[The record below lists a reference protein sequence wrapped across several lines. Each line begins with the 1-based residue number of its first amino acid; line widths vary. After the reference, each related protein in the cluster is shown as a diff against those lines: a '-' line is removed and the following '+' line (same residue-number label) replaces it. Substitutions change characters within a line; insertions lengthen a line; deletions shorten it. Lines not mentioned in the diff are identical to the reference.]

1 MNKSYIKIV
10 NMEQLQVTRCKYE
23 KKVNYWGQAVIEGNL
38 HEEDYDVC
46 KESVY
51 LGKSFT
57 IEAITENSV
66 ENVFVGII
74 KNISFYYNRGYHVK
88 MILQGELARLDMI
101 VNTRIF
107 QNNENS
113 MDDIISIVMKNY
125 VGQQILGPMHGMNIE
140 HMVVQYEETDWKFLC
155 RIIAEAGGCLIPDY
169 SKCGCR
175 FATGVK
181 NGENIDIVTD
191 DFAVNSLYHE
201 YMKKKENGMIM
212 QVEDQ
217 LEYVIKGRWNFEL
230 GDMVNLNGKT
240 MYVYRAEGKWEGQE
254 LIHYYSLRTIGA
266 FKQLSKQ
273 NMELIGATFSAIVS
287 KVNHDMVEAVYDV
300 VETYGNREYRY
311 ATVYSSANGAGWY
324 CMPEIGDSIT
334 ITFATEDPE
343 SAYASG
349 AVHLSMG
356 EKDADIKFIR
366 NPYNKEIRFTK
377 DTLTITNNNGTEIV
391 ISDVDGLKI
400 KSAAAIQITA
410 EKDICISS
418 KGEKITL
425 QGENGVELEKG
436 DSKVIVDGDVKLIG
450 DQVHIQNVE

>member
-1 MNKSYIKIV
+1 
-10 NMEQLQVTRCKYE
+10 
-23 KKVNYWGQAVIEGNL
+23 
-38 HEEDYDVC
+38 
-46 KESVY
+46 
-51 LGKSFT
+51 
-57 IEAITENSV
+57 
-66 ENVFVGII
+66 
-74 KNISFYYNRGYHVK
+74 
-88 MILQGELARLDMI
+88 
-101 VNTRIF
+101 
-107 QNNENS
+107 
-113 MDDIISIVMKNY
+113 
-125 VGQQILGPMHGMNIE
+125 
-140 HMVVQYEETDWKFLC
+140 
-155 RIIAEAGGCLIPDY
+155 
-169 SKCGCR
+169 
-175 FATGVK
+175 
-181 NGENIDIVTD
+181 
-191 DFAVNSLYHE
+191 
-201 YMKKKENGMIM
+201 M